1 MSQLVAR
8 LAGLALGPRLG
19 VRALSAGPCTGRA
32 NTVIVP
38 GSRAPSMVVPGVRA
52 LHTSLTRDF
61 MASGETG
68 PVNCGMLACSVL
80 IV

>member
-19 VRALSAGPCTGRA
+19 VRALGAGPLTARA
-32 NTVIVP
+32 NTLVLP
-38 GSRAPSMVVPGVRA
+38 GSRAPSLVVPGVRA

-61 MASGETG
+61 MVSGKTG
-68 PVNCGMLACSVL
+68 PVNCGMLAS
-80 IV
+80 